1 MKSLIGENVVK
12 FRKMNGMSQKYLAE
26 QIGLSSQGLSKI
38 EKGIASP
45 RGMTIEKIMDVLA
58 VTPNQLFGVEE
69 MTEENCNL
77 LFRRKDKMVD
87 V

>member
-45 RGMTIEKIMDVLA
+45 RGMTIEKIINVLA

-69 MTEENCNL
+69 VTEKN
-77 LFRRKDKMVD
+77 
-87 V
+87 

>member
-45 RGMTIEKIMDVLA
+45 RGMTIEKIINVLA

-77 LFRRKDKMVD
+77 LLRGKVQGE
-87 V
+87 